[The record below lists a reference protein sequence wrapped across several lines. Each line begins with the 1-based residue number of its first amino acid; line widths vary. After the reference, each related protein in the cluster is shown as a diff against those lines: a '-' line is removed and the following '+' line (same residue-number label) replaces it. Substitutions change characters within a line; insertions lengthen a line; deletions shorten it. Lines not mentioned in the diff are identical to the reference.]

1 MFMPDDSLLVP
12 RGMRQYVI
20 DLAKAGGIPCE
31 IQDDRKHYP
40 LVEIDSSEIH
50 YRPYQSE
57 AVGKLIQI
65 PEGILV
71 APAGSGKTV
80 MGLSLIPLLGQP
92 TLWLTHT
99 GQLSIQAKERALKF
113 LPSIGEIG
121 IIGGSKWSKGD
132 VLTIGMI
139 QTLCRNTEKLIM
151 MRDDFGLVILD
162 EAQHCP
168 SRTFLDVVSHLNP
181 YFIYGLTATPYRRDR
196 LENLMFQTLGMTK
209 TIVPQKEVEKHGGI
223 IIPKVR
229 YRTLSSKRIDGNNIQ
244 TILKQHI
251 IDNTKRNLIIVGDV
265 LAEAVP
271 GNFCIVISDRR
282 EHCEMLYELI
292 SAGWEKTGIA
302 TGQYSKAYVAEQVER
317 FNRNEITVLVTT
329 FALLGEGFDVP
340 FLNRAF
346 MAMPFRCEAKAE
358 QLIGRIQRTYPGKGD
373 AIVYDYVDDDIG
385 VLKNQFTSKS
395 KDCRYRT
402 YVRLGVDVEPY

>member
-1 MFMPDDSLLVP
+1 MFMPDNSILVP
-12 RGMRQYVI
+12 RGMRLFVL
-20 DLAKAGGIPCE
+20 DLAKASNTVCE
-31 IQDDRKHYP
+31 IKDERRYYP
-40 LVEIDSSEIH
+40 IMEIDSSKIK

-57 AVGKLIQI
+57 AITRLTKD
-65 PEGILV
+65 PEGVLI
-71 APAGSGKTV
+71 APAGSGKTII
-80 MGLSLIPLLGQP
+80 GLSLIPLLGQP

-99 GQLSIQAKERALKF
+99 GQLATQAKERAMQF

-121 IIGGSKWSKGD
+121 RIGGSKWDKGEI
-132 VLTIGMI
+132 LTIGMI

-162 EAQHCP
+162 EAHHCP
-168 SRTFLDVVSHLNP
+168 SRTFLDVIGYLNP
-181 YFIYGLTATPYRRDR
+181 YFIYGLTATPNRRDR
-196 LENLMFQTLGMTK
+196 LENLMYQSLGTTK
-209 TIVPQKEVEKHGGI
+209 TVITQGEVEKHGGI

-229 YRTLSSKRIDGNNIQ
+229 YRTLSSKHIDSNNIQ
-244 TILKQHI
+244 TILKDHI
-251 IDNTKRNLIIVGDV
+251 INNDKRNLIVVGDV
-265 LAEAVP
+265 LAEAVL
-271 GNFCIVISDRR
+271 GNFCIVVSDRR
-282 EHCEMLYELI
+282 EHCERLYELI

-302 TGQYSKAYVAEQVER
+302 TGKYSRAYVTEQVER

-346 MAMPFRCEAKAE
+346 MSMPFRCEAKAE
-358 QLIGRIQRTYPGKGD
+358 QLIGRIQRTFPGKED

-385 VLKNQFTSKS
+385 VLKNQFTSKN

-402 YVRLGVDVEPY
+402 YIRLGVDVEPY